1 MDRGDDRGLPELL
14 ARLVDEHG
22 CYPHRRQN
30 DEEPEESPDLSVG
43 RGRVEPAVERRLLA
57 VFTEAS
63 CRCHRHVFQNLL
75 SDEAIDDESE

>member
-22 CYPHRRQN
+22 CHPHRRQN